1 MARKE
6 RRGVRGSVP
15 LVEHGLERRQVRELV
30 RQAPEGLEDAGDLA
44 LGPLELLRGH
54 LRERA
59 AQLIVEGDHALD
71 AGDTGIGDAAV
82 DLAREVDEL
91 IGLVHHLVH
100 EGLRGVL
107 AAALSIAPSPRG
119 DNTPEMKIGDFEATL
134 MHARVGDTTVAL
146 WRVAELARHV
156 DRAALL
162 AADEAPEPPYW
173 AHLWSGAVVLAT
185 AVPRGARRV
194 LELGCGVGLPGLTA
208 ARRGARVTFVDRV
221 PAALAFVR
229 ASARANGL
237 AAVDLVAA
245 DATAPALAA
254 RFDLVLA
261 A

>member
-1 MARKE
+1 
-6 RRGVRGSVP
+6 
-15 LVEHGLERRQVRELV
+15 
-30 RQAPEGLEDAGDLA
+30 
-44 LGPLELLRGH
+44 
-54 LRERA
+54 
-59 AQLIVEGDHALD
+59 
-71 AGDTGIGDAAV
+71 
-82 DLAREVDEL
+82 
-91 IGLVHHLVH
+91 
-100 EGLRGVL
+100 
-107 AAALSIAPSPRG
+107 
-119 DNTPEMKIGDFEATL
+119 MKIGDFEATL

-156 DRAALL
+156 DRVALL

-185 AVPRGARRV
+185 AMPRGARRV
-194 LELGCGVGLPGLTA
+194 LELGCGLGLPGLTA

-254 RFDLVLA
+254 RFDRVLA
-261 A
+261 GYLAPGGRALLADAGRIDTRAFYAELDGAGLAWRAREEPVREEGLPLTVKLVEVAPRC

>member
-1 MARKE
+1 
-6 RRGVRGSVP
+6 
-15 LVEHGLERRQVRELV
+15 
-30 RQAPEGLEDAGDLA
+30 
-44 LGPLELLRGH
+44 
-54 LRERA
+54 
-59 AQLIVEGDHALD
+59 
-71 AGDTGIGDAAV
+71 
-82 DLAREVDEL
+82 
-91 IGLVHHLVH
+91 
-100 EGLRGVL
+100 
-107 AAALSIAPSPRG
+107 
-119 DNTPEMKIGDFEATL
+119 MKIGDFEATL
-134 MHARVGDTTVAL
+134 MHARVGDRAVAL
-146 WRVAELARHV
+146 WRVAGLAGHV

-162 AADEAPEPPYW
+162 AADEAPDPPYW

-194 LELGCGVGLPGLTA
+194 LELGCGLGLPGLTA

-261 A
+261 AELVYDRASFPALARAVPAHLAPGGPAPLADPGLIDTRPFSAVPNAAG

>member
-1 MARKE
+1 
-6 RRGVRGSVP
+6 
-15 LVEHGLERRQVRELV
+15 
-30 RQAPEGLEDAGDLA
+30 
-44 LGPLELLRGH
+44 
-54 LRERA
+54 
-59 AQLIVEGDHALD
+59 
-71 AGDTGIGDAAV
+71 
-82 DLAREVDEL
+82 
-91 IGLVHHLVH
+91 
-100 EGLRGVL
+100 
-107 AAALSIAPSPRG
+107 
-119 DNTPEMKIGDFEATL
+119 MKIGDFEATL

-173 AHLWSGAVVLAT
+173 AHLWSGAVVLA
-185 AVPRGARRV
+185 AAMPRGARRV
-194 LELGCGVGLPGLTA
+194 LELGCGLGLPGLTA

-261 A
+261 GYLAPGGRALLADAGRIDTRAFYAELDGAGLAWRAREEPVREEGLPLTVKLVEVAPRC